1 MICRKNIFIGRGQYG
16 WLYFAFLSLIY
27 LIVFGKVVQNSRARC
42 LFFLFLNFSMPMDN
56 QINQY
61 KTKQKQFIELQAR
74 LEKSLGQKHLLLF
87 IKAWHRLIG
96 ICRAFGH
103 YCMTHF
109 YLWDRSEVTEE
120 KIVKCMRNHKFR
132 VLIFWYSLYF
142 FLSLP
147 IRPTGKSASCSNA
160 QTTYVYQSNDGEP

>member
-1 MICRKNIFIGRGQYG
+1 MICRKNIFISRGQAKYG

-27 LIVFGKVVQNSRARC
+27 LIVFRKVVRNSRARC

-61 KTKQKQFIELQAR
+61 ETKQKQFIELQAR

-96 ICRAFGH
+96 IRRSFGR
-103 YCMTHF
+103 YCMMHF
-109 YLWDRSEVTEE
+109 YLWDGLEVKE
-120 KIVKCMRNHKFR
+120 KNR
-132 VLIFWYSLYF
+132 VN
-142 FLSLP
+142 
-147 IRPTGKSASCSNA
+147 IRRL
-160 QTTYVYQSNDGEP
+160 EL